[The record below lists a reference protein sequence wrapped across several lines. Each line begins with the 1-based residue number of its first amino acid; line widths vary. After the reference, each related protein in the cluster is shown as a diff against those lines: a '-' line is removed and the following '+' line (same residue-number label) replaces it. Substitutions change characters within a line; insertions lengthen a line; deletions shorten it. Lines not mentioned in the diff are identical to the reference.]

1 MLSKHRTDWAT
12 SLALLTRFLI
22 PSVRL
27 QLKLVDAPVWTFY
40 YHHLGLLSVQ
50 MSRLLT
56 AAVVLVSEKS
66 HPIPTPTTCIWGTSL
81 NLTLQLT
88 FCPWLQ
94 SHGHVLIQNSLSLK
108 SSHSDFLNIQCLATC
123 WQAGILRGSVDSL
136 CVFCSPRV
144 KGLSEMF
151 FLGWKKP
158 WCAIPLDLGRERA
171 PWDSGPTEKDV
182 CTVGNLLLWVR
193 VAVPWY
199 LVRALGTGG
208 FQPAEVR
215 WE

>member
-12 SLALLTRFLI
+12 SLAPLTRFLI

-123 WQAGILRGSVDSL
+123 WQAGILRGSVL
-136 CVFCSPRV
+136 CLLFSKSKGPLRDVFSWLKEAVMCYP
-144 KGLSEMF
+144 
-151 FLGWKKP
+151 
-158 WCAIPLDLGRERA
+158 
-171 PWDSGPTEKDV
+171 SG
-182 CTVGNLLLWVR
+182 
-193 VAVPWY
+193 
-199 LVRALGTGG
+199 LGTWKGSLG
-208 FQPAEVR
+208 QWSHREGRMHCGKSPAMGTSGSSMIFGQGSR
-215 WE
+215 Y